1 MPYPEKSRSM
11 LLKIYN
17 LGGKIEKIWET
28 SHIVAEREWYGLFL
42 VRVDIAREMNLLI
55 WKCFVSQNI
64 GKWRATKKKRIRN
77 ASSFYSIPCYTLS
90 ANCFSAWNKL
100 VCRRVTWF
108 NVAQNR
114 ANSIAHLARFR
125 FLWTMRIIRWFLKH
139 RHCDWPRCRERA
151 VAGAVLGMVQFILM
165 YKRHINKVYGFDINR

>member
-1 MPYPEKSRSM
+1 MGNKPYRCRKGMIWLVPCKSWHS
-11 LLKIYN
+11 
-17 LGGKIEKIWET
+17 
-28 SHIVAEREWYGLFL
+28 ERDEFTYMKMFS
-42 VRVDIAREMNLLI
+42 
-55 WKCFVSQNI
+55 FTI